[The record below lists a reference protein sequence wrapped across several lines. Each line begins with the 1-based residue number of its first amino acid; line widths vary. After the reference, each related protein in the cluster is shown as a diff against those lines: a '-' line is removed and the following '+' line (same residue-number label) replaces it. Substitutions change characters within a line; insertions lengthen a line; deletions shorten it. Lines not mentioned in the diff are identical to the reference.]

1 MRRQPSYPLDLVP
14 LDLQRESE
22 VGFDLHCHTSRH
34 SSSGAS
40 SSQSLPP
47 SHVTRELAEG
57 GREEKGTRIETR
69 TEGEGGS
76 TAEETRKAGNQL
88 LGRKNAGTNLRSK

>member
-34 SSSGAS
+34 SSGAS

-57 GREEKGTRIETR
+57 GRRREQESKLELRGKEARLQ
-69 TEGEGGS
+69 
-76 TAEETRKAGNQL
+76 RKHGK
-88 LGRKNAGTNLRSK
+88 RGTNYWEGKTQART